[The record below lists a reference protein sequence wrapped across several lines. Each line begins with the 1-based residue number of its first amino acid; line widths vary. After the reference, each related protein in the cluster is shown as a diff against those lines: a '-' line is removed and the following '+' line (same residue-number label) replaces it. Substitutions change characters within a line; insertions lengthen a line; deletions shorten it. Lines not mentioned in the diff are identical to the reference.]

1 MAKPLVLQLGD
12 ADLAMNLT
20 KVDPSK
26 LYGYKEVEVLDDEDH
41 RCELATLADDGRTI
55 VGRGG
60 TGIGYVSADGLWC
73 DKSALKPVNVE
84 GEEIEPV
91 PSSYS
96 APIKLFETV
105 TCDEY
110 LQHNIRLVYQLQTD
124 DDSSDLMQELK
135 RGTIFTFP
143 YSYRGG
149 LEADSAFVLLG
160 DDGNI
165 FLAVGNPTKVEFIGL
180 QQTAA
185 VVEEDSEAEEMDLMD
200 FDMI

>member
-1 MAKPLVLQLGD
+1 M
-12 ADLAMNLT
+12 
-20 KVDPSK
+20 
-26 LYGYKEVEVLDDEDH
+26 
-41 RCELATLADDGRTI
+41 
-55 VGRGG
+55 
-60 TGIGYVSADGLWC
+60 
-73 DKSALKPVNVE
+73 
-84 GEEIEPV
+84 
-91 PSSYS
+91 
-96 APIKLFETV
+96 
-105 TCDEY
+105 
-110 LQHNIRLVYQLQTD
+110 QHNIRLVYQLQTD

>member
-1 MAKPLVLQLGD
+1 MQ
-12 ADLAMNLT
+12 MN
-20 KVDPSK
+20 KVDTSK
-26 LYGYKEVEVLDDEDH
+26 LYGYKEVEVRDDREG

-60 TGIGYVSADGLWC
+60 TGIGYLSADGHWC
-73 DKSALKPVNVE
+73 DKSALKPVDVE

-91 PSSYS
+91 PSSFS
-96 APIKLFETV
+96 APIKLFDTAG
-105 TCDEY
+105 CDEY
-110 LQHNIRLVYQLQTD
+110 LQHNIRLVYQLE
-124 DDSSDLMQELK
+124 SEEDLADLCRELE
-135 RGTIFTFP
+135 RGTIFKFP

-149 LEADSAFVLLG
+149 LEADAAFLLMG
-160 DDGNI
+160 EDQNI

-185 VVEEDSEAEEMDLMD
+185 ISEEESDSDEMDLMD